1 MYEINIWVINM
12 IGPNSGGDNQTNFDP
27 TNLQNNANMPS
38 NTSSSMQGSQG
49 SVKQKSNNGML
60 IKAIAALIIIVIV
73 AYLAY
78 SFTKPTYSNP
88 VIALLSTNK
97 PVSMVA
103 VVNAMINTVNA
114 TNKLNVSYT
123 GTVELHIDSS
133 LTGSISTSAPIEL
146 SYEKYY
152 NISRISF
159 GISGVPLVGNMS
171 TVIIKNGSTLY
182 TCSKTSFS
190 GLLTSNSNYTCIRNL
205 NTTISQIQT
214 PGISNITNT
223 TKELNI
229 TVHGVREISNNK
241 ITCYLMQGS
250 GKLNIPLN
258 NTNSSPFVGVLKS
271 GGANVTYNLTSCI
284 STQYGIPINVSGSI
298 AEINSSIQF
307 KILFS
312 MNATYINN
320 NTNPEIALLPGP
332 ILSNPTFFGNICIPS
347 PGFLCINP
355 ELNNGTLKVT
365 LGQATGETWS
375 NVTYCFVPNST
386 VSPSSC
392 SNFPSSTLVGRVYS
406 GESSNVSF
414 SSADN
419 VTFPVTP
426 GGTISGTIWASYNTN
441 GSRHMTKLAT
451 IIVEVK

>member
-1 MYEINIWVINM
+1 M
-12 IGPNSGGDNQTNFDP
+12 IGPNSTGDNQTNFDP
-27 TNLQNNANMPS
+27 TNLQNNANTPS
-38 NTSSSMQGSQG
+38 NTSSSMQG

-78 SFTKPTYSNP
+78 SFTKPAYSSP
-88 VIALLSTNK
+88 VIALLSTDK

-123 GTVELHIDSS
+123 GTVELYTS
-133 LTGSISTSAPIEL
+133 LLKSSISASAPIEL

-152 NISRISF
+152 NISRISLV
-159 GISGVPLVGNMS
+159 ISDMLNVGNMS
-171 TVIIKNGSTLY
+171 AVVIKNGSALY
-182 TCSKTSFS
+182 TCSKTPFS

-205 NTTISQIQT
+205 NTTTPQIQT

-229 TVHGVREISNNK
+229 TVHGVKEISNNK

-258 NTNSSPFVGVLKS
+258 NTNSSPFVGVFKS
-271 GGANVTYNLTSCI
+271 GGANVTYNLTSCV

-298 AEINSSIQF
+298 AEINSSIQL

-320 NTNPEIALLPGP
+320 NTNPEIASLPGP
-332 ILSNPTFFGNICIPS
+332 LLSNVNKNVSSLSVCNSSIQNGDFAYV
-347 PGFLCINP
+347 
-355 ELNNGTLKVT
+355 NN
-365 LGQATGETWS
+365 QADTRYTGIFTIIDAASMKNDASGAGECS
-375 NVTYCFVPNST
+375 ET
-386 VSPSSC
+386 VSQFIGAHPFA
-392 SNFPSSTLVGRVYS
+392 NGVYW
-406 GESSNVSF
+406 
-414 SSADN
+414 
-419 VTFPVTP
+419 T
-426 GGTISGTIWASYNTN
+426 GTS
-441 GSRHMTKLAT
+441 
-451 IIVEVK
+451 

>member
-1 MYEINIWVINM
+1 MSLKYIGSILYEINIWVINM

-38 NTSSSMQGSQG
+38 NTSSSMQG

-123 GTVELHIDSS
+123 GNVELHINSF
-133 LTGSISTSAPIEL
+133 LTGSLSTSAPIEF
-146 SYEKYY
+146 SYKKYY

-171 TVIIKNGSTLY
+171 AVFIKNGSTLY

-190 GLLTSNSNYTCIRNL
+190 GLLTSNSNYTCTKNL

-229 TVHGVREISNNK
+229 TVHGVKEISNNK
-241 ITCYLMQGS
+241 ITCYLMRGS
-250 GKLNIPLN
+250 GKLNIPLS

-271 GGANVTYNLTSCI
+271 GGANVTYNLTSCV

-298 AEINSSIQF
+298 AEINSSIQL

-332 ILSNPTFFGNICIPS
+332 ILSNVNKNVSTFSVCNSSIQNGDFAYV
-347 PGFLCINP
+347 
-355 ELNNGTLKVT
+355 NNQADTGDTGTFT
-365 LGQATGETWS
+365 IIDAAGMISDASGAGECS
-375 NVTYCFVPNST
+375 ET
-386 VSPSSC
+386 VSQFIGAHPFANGYYWTVPS
-392 SNFPSSTLVGRVYS
+392 
-406 GESSNVSF
+406 
-414 SSADN
+414 
-419 VTFPVTP
+419 
-426 GGTISGTIWASYNTN
+426 
-441 GSRHMTKLAT
+441 
-451 IIVEVK
+451 

>member
-1 MYEINIWVINM
+1 M

-38 NTSSSMQGSQG
+38 NTSSSMQG

-123 GTVELHIDSS
+123 GNVELHIVELHINSF
-133 LTGSISTSAPIEL
+133 LTGSLSTSAPIEF
-146 SYEKYY
+146 SYKKYY

-171 TVIIKNGSTLY
+171 AVFIKNGSTLY

-190 GLLTSNSNYTCIRNL
+190 GLLTSNSNYTCTKNL

-229 TVHGVREISNNK
+229 TVHGVKEISNNK
-241 ITCYLMQGS
+241 ITCYLMRGS
-250 GKLNIPLN
+250 GKLNIPLS

-271 GGANVTYNLTSCI
+271 GGANVTYNLTSCV

-298 AEINSSIQF
+298 AEINSSIQL

-332 ILSNPTFFGNICIPS
+332 ILSNVNKNVSTFSVCNSSIQNGDFAYV
-347 PGFLCINP
+347 
-355 ELNNGTLKVT
+355 NNQADTGDTGTFT
-365 LGQATGETWS
+365 IIDAAGMISDASGAGECS
-375 NVTYCFVPNST
+375 ET
-386 VSPSSC
+386 VSQFIGAHPFANGYYWTVPS
-392 SNFPSSTLVGRVYS
+392 
-406 GESSNVSF
+406 
-414 SSADN
+414 
-419 VTFPVTP
+419 
-426 GGTISGTIWASYNTN
+426 
-441 GSRHMTKLAT
+441 
-451 IIVEVK
+451 

>member
-1 MYEINIWVINM
+1 M

-27 TNLQNNANMPS
+27 TNLQNNANTPS
-38 NTSSSMQGSQG
+38 NTSSSMQG

-78 SFTKPTYSNP
+78 SFTKPAYSNP
-88 VIALLSTNK
+88 VIALLSTGK

-123 GTVELHIDSS
+123 GTVELHINSF
-133 LTGSISTSAPIEL
+133 LTGSLSTSAPIEF

-159 GISGVPLVGNMS
+159 GISDVPLVGNMS
-171 TVIIKNGSTLY
+171 SVIIKNGSTLY

-190 GLLTSNSNYTCIRNL
+190 GLLMGTSNYTCTKNL

-229 TVHGVREISNNK
+229 TVHGVKEISNNK

-258 NTNSSPFVGVLKS
+258 NTNSNAFVGVIKS
-271 GGANVTYNLTSCI
+271 KGANFTYNLTSCV

-307 KILFS
+307 KILLS

-320 NTNPEIALLPGP
+320 NTNPEIASLPGP
-332 ILSNPTFFGNICIPS
+332 ILSNPSFFGNICIPS
-347 PGFLCINP
+347 SGFLCINP

-441 GSRHMTKLAT
+441 GSKHMTKLAT
-451 IIVEVK
+451 IIVGVK

>member
-1 MYEINIWVINM
+1 M

-27 TNLQNNANMPS
+27 TNLQSNANTPS
-38 NTSSSMQGSQG
+38 NTSSSMQG

-171 TVIIKNGSTLY
+171 AVFIKNGSTLY

-190 GLLTSNSNYTCIRNL
+190 GLLTSNSNYTCTRNL

-229 TVHGVREISNNK
+229 TVHGVKEISNNK
-241 ITCYLMQGS
+241 ITCYLMRGS

-258 NTNSSPFVGVLKS
+258 NINSSPFVGVLKS
-271 GGANVTYNLTSCI
+271 GGANVTYNLTSCV

-298 AEINSSIQF
+298 AEINSSIQL

-332 ILSNPTFFGNICIPS
+332 ILSNVNKNVSTFLVCNSSIQNGDFAYV
-347 PGFLCINP
+347 
-355 ELNNGTLKVT
+355 NNQADTGDTGTFT
-365 LGQATGETWS
+365 IIDAAGMISDASGAGECS
-375 NVTYCFVPNST
+375 ET
-386 VSPSSC
+386 VSQFMGAHPFANGYYWTVPS
-392 SNFPSSTLVGRVYS
+392 
-406 GESSNVSF
+406 
-414 SSADN
+414 
-419 VTFPVTP
+419 
-426 GGTISGTIWASYNTN
+426 
-441 GSRHMTKLAT
+441 
-451 IIVEVK
+451 

>member
-1 MYEINIWVINM
+1 M

-38 NTSSSMQGSQG
+38 NTSSSMQG

-123 GTVELHIDSS
+123 GNVELHINSF
-133 LTGSISTSAPIEL
+133 LTGSLSTSAPIEF
-146 SYEKYY
+146 SYKKYY

-171 TVIIKNGSTLY
+171 AVFIKNGSTLY

-190 GLLTSNSNYTCIRNL
+190 GLLTSNSNYTCTKNL

-229 TVHGVREISNNK
+229 TVHGVKEISNNK
-241 ITCYLMQGS
+241 ITCYLMRGS
-250 GKLNIPLN
+250 GKLNIPLS

-271 GGANVTYNLTSCI
+271 GGANVTYNLTSCV

-298 AEINSSIQF
+298 AEINSSIQL

-332 ILSNPTFFGNICIPS
+332 ILSNVNKNVSTFSVCNSSIQNGDFAYV
-347 PGFLCINP
+347 
-355 ELNNGTLKVT
+355 NNQADTGDTGTFT
-365 LGQATGETWS
+365 IIDAAGMISDASGAGECS
-375 NVTYCFVPNST
+375 ET
-386 VSPSSC
+386 VSQFIGAHPFANGYYWTVPS
-392 SNFPSSTLVGRVYS
+392 
-406 GESSNVSF
+406 
-414 SSADN
+414 
-419 VTFPVTP
+419 
-426 GGTISGTIWASYNTN
+426 
-441 GSRHMTKLAT
+441 
-451 IIVEVK
+451 

>member
-1 MYEINIWVINM
+1 M
-12 IGPNSGGDNQTNFDP
+12 IGPNSTGDNQTNFDP
-27 TNLQNNANMPS
+27 TNLQNNANTPS
-38 NTSSSMQGSQG
+38 NTSSSMQG

-78 SFTKPTYSNP
+78 SFTKPAYSNP
-88 VIALLSTNK
+88 VIALLSTDK

-123 GTVELHIDSS
+123 GTVELYTS
-133 LTGSISTSAPIEL
+133 LLKSSISASAPIEL

-190 GLLTSNSNYTCIRNL
+190 GLLTSNSNYTCTRNL

-229 TVHGVREISNNK
+229 TVHGVKEISNNK

-271 GGANVTYNLTSCI
+271 GGANVTYNLTSCV

-298 AEINSSIQF
+298 AEINSSIQL

-332 ILSNPTFFGNICIPS
+332 ILSNVNKNVSTFLVCNSSIQNGDFAYV
-347 PGFLCINP
+347 
-355 ELNNGTLKVT
+355 NNQADTGDTGTFT
-365 LGQATGETWS
+365 IIDAAGMISDASGAGECS
-375 NVTYCFVPNST
+375 ET
-386 VSPSSC
+386 VSQFIGAHPFA
-392 SNFPSSTLVGRVYS
+392 NGVYW
-406 GESSNVSF
+406 
-414 SSADN
+414 
-419 VTFPVTP
+419 T
-426 GGTISGTIWASYNTN
+426 GTS
-441 GSRHMTKLAT
+441 
-451 IIVEVK
+451 